1 MADIIAAA
9 GNVMTHAN
17 PMGFINAQLVS
28 LLTIPMPNTAPT
40 NVWVLDTGNPMV
52 DAPITTAAA
61 ANSAEKPEAGCI
73 FAKLVPTV

>member
-1 MADIIAAA
+1 MAAAA
-9 GNVMTHAN
+9 GSVITHAKAI
-17 PMGFINAQLVS
+17 GFISAQLVS
-28 LLTIPMPNTAPT
+28 LLTMPIPSTAPT
-40 NVWVLDTGNPMV
+40 NVCVLDTGRPIV